1 MVPNAPSQSQRTDAF
16 RGKLPEPG
24 GAWYNAVIMAA
35 GIAMITGG
43 AKGIGRAIA
52 LDLAAN
58 GWDIALCYRTSEHA
72 AAETAALIRQH
83 GRRALAVQCDV
94 SDPATAATF
103 AATVERE
110 FGPVEALIN
119 GAGPYHR
126 VNILEETP
134 AGWNE
139 MFAHNL
145 HSVFYMSQALAPAM
159 TARKSGRIINFSMAN
174 ADQMVAQTEVT
185 AHYIA
190 KAGVLILTRTLAK
203 TLAPHGITVNALS
216 PGFIHSGS
224 APEAELAAMAKKI
237 PAGYIGELKD
247 AVSAARFL
255 LSDDA
260 RYITGTNIHLSG
272 GWGI

>member
-1 MVPNAPSQSQRTDAF
+1 M
-16 RGKLPEPG
+16 G
-24 GAWYNAVIMAA
+24 A
-35 GIAMITGG
+35 GIALITGG
-43 AKGIGRAIA
+43 AKGIGHAVG
-52 LDLAAN
+52 LDLAQA
-58 GWDIALCYRTSEHA
+58 GWDIAFCYRTADVA
-72 AAETAALIRQH
+72 AAEAVALIQKH
-83 GRRALAVQCDV
+83 GRRAMAQRCDV
-94 SDPATAATF
+94 SDPAAAEAF
-103 AATVERE
+103 AGKVERE

-119 GAGPYHR
+119 CAGPYHR

-145 HSVFYMSQALAPAM
+145 HSVFYMSKALAPAM
-159 TARKSGRIINFSMAN
+159 KARKSGRIVNFSMAN

-203 TLAPHGITVNALS
+203 ALAPHGVTVNALS
-216 PGFIHSGS
+216 PGFINSGS

-247 AVSAARFL
+247 AVSAVRFL
-255 LSDDA
+255 LSDNA
-260 RYITGTNIHLSG
+260 RYITGANIHLSG

>member
-1 MVPNAPSQSQRTDAF
+1 
-16 RGKLPEPG
+16 
-24 GAWYNAVIMAA
+24 MAK
-35 GIAMITGG
+35 IALITGG

-52 LDLAAN
+52 LDLAAA
-58 GWDIALCYRTSEHA
+58 GWDIALCYRTSA
-72 AAETAALIRQH
+72 AVAAQTAASVKKH
-83 GRRALAVQCDV
+83 GRRALAERCDV
-94 SDPATAATF
+94 SDPAAADAF
-103 AATVERE
+103 AADVERE

-119 GAGPYHR
+119 CAGPYHR

-145 HSVFYMSQALAPAM
+145 HAVFYMSRALAPAM
-159 TARKSGRIINFSMAN
+159 KARKSGRIVNFSMAN

-203 TLAPHGITVNALS
+203 ALAPHGITVNALS
-216 PGFIHSGS
+216 PGFIDSGS

-247 AVSAARFL
+247 AVSAVRFL
-255 LSDDA
+255 LSDEA
-260 RYITGTNIHLSG
+260 RYVTGTNIHLSG

>member
-1 MVPNAPSQSQRTDAF
+1 
-16 RGKLPEPG
+16 
-24 GAWYNAVIMAA
+24 MAKVA
-35 GIAMITGG
+35 LITGG
-43 AKGIGRAIA
+43 AKGIGRAIG
-52 LDLAAN
+52 LDLAAA
-58 GWDIALCYRTSEHA
+58 GWDIALCYRASERE
-72 AAETAALIRQH
+72 AAETASLVKKA
-83 GRRALAVQCDV
+83 GRRAMAERCDV
-94 SDPATAATF
+94 SDPAAAEAF
-103 AATVERE
+103 AAKVERE

-119 GAGPYHR
+119 CAGPYHR

-145 HSVFYMSQALAPAM
+145 HSVFYMSKALAPAM
-159 TARKSGRIINFSMAN
+159 KARKSGRIINFSMAN

-203 TLAPHGITVNALS
+203 ALAPHGITVNALS
-216 PGFIHSGS
+216 PGFINSGS

-247 AVSAARFL
+247 AVSAVRFL
-255 LSDDA
+255 LSDEA
-260 RYITGTNIHLSG
+260 RYVTGTNIHLSG